1 MVGFFGLNFCVLQRL
16 PLYCSFVRLN
26 LENLSLSDSFTKF
39 LMYSKNTFFAER
51 DQSSPAKRLRKNIS
65 ALYLAGRVSAQR
77 AASLFEDSVAAGA
90 SNTEDLAVPVSKNSQ
105 RDLRRKLLKNS
116 KWPPLYEIEMPVL
129 HQKTHA
135 ATLEKMVV
143 LLPHEIL
150 FAIHQW
156 NQGVA
161 SLFQIS
167 GMSELQ
173 QRSFLTKTAELRIEA
188 STTMPL
194 GLWAD
199 GCPVKWDRSESIV
212 VISLNFPG
220 QTLDKYKRLRIPLCV
235 PGLFN

>member
-1 MVGFFGLNFCVLQRL
+1 MVGFFGLNFCVLQQL
-16 PLYCSFVRLN
+16 PLFCSFVRLN
-26 LENLSLSDSFTKF
+26 LEDLSLSDSFTKF
-39 LMYSKNTFFAER
+39 LMYSKNTFLAER

-65 ALYLAGRVSAQR
+65 DLYLAGVSAQR

-116 KWPPLYEIEMPVL
+116 KWPPLYEIEVPVL

-156 NQGVA
+156 NQDIA

-173 QRSFLTKTAELRIEA
+173 QRSFLTKTAELRLEA

-199 GCPVKWDRSESIV
+199 GCPVKWDRSESIA